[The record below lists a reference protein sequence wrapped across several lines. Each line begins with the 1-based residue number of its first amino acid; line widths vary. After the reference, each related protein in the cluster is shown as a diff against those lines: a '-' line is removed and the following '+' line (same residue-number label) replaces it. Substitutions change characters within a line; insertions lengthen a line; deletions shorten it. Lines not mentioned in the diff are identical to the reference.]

1 MGKNVQ
7 KNPLFFSKIGFF
19 PTFADQ
25 LHPPARRGLTKRDL
39 GDGTYPSLNVRSL
52 FPNPTHTV
60 DLKQIKQIIDLM
72 KRSELTEFAVEE
84 EGFKLKIRRGLN
96 GLPIV
101 SQSRGSNPP
110 FQVSEA
116 SAPSA
121 TAAPFPVAAPAA
133 PTEEAGIIY
142 VKSPMV
148 GTFYRSPS
156 PESKPFIEPGAKLT
170 ETSVVCI
177 IEAMKIM
184 NEIQSEVKGTVLEIM
199 VENGQPVE
207 YGQRLYKVK
216 QG

>member
-1 MGKNVQ
+1 M
-7 KNPLFFSKIGFF
+7 
-19 PTFADQ
+19 
-25 LHPPARRGLTKRDL
+25 
-39 GDGTYPSLNVRSL
+39 
-52 FPNPTHTV
+52 

-84 EGFKLKIRRGLN
+84 EGFKLKIRRGTN

-101 SQSRGSNPP
+101 SSGRGSNSPFIPESTSTPP
-110 FQVSEA
+110 MPVPAPLA
-116 SAPSA
+116 SSMPG
-121 TAAPFPVAAPAA
+121 APAA
-133 PTEEAGIIY
+133 AEEPGIVY

-156 PESKPFIEPGAKLT
+156 PESKAFVDVGSKVEDNTL
-170 ETSVVCI
+170 VCI

-184 NEIQSEVKGTVLEIM
+184 NEIQAEVKGVVVEVL

-207 YGQRLYKVK
+207 YGQRLFKLK